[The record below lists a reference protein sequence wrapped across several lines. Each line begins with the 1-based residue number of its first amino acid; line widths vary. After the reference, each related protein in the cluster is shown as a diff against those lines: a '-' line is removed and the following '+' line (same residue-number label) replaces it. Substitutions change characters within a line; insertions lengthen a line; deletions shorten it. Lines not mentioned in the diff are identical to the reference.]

1 MRIVHVITRLIV
13 GGAQENTILSC
24 RGLRLRG
31 HEVILLTGP
40 ETGAEGDMLAQTVA
54 SGVEVEVIRH
64 LRRAIQPVH
73 DVLGL
78 AELVIALKRLKPDV
92 VHTHSSKAGI
102 LGRLA
107 GRIAG
112 VPVIVH
118 TIHGLPFFGRQSRF
132 INGVYILAERVAANW
147 AHGIVAVADDMIA
160 QACQA
165 RVAPRKKFTTVY
177 SGLETGAFYRDAVQG
192 QQMRER
198 LSIPPEVFVVGMVAR
213 LAPLKGHE
221 FLLSALDELMVRHGS
236 LWCLLVGDGA
246 LRSGIEK
253 RLVKSFWGDRVRL
266 TGLIDPSQVPQMLW
280 AMDMLVHTSL
290 HEGLPRAVVQGL
302 LASLPVVAFD
312 LDGAREVIRA
322 GKTGYL
328 VKPGCLADLV
338 QSMECIISGTG
349 SVRAPSADMRA
360 ELAQRFSWQRMVEQL
375 EGLYLS
381 LARKK
386 LARLVREGRE

>member
-1 MRIVHVITRLIV
+1 MQIVHIITRLIV
-13 GGAQENTILSC
+13 GGAQENTILTC

-40 ETGAEGDMLAQTVA
+40 ETGAEGDMFAQTA
-54 SGVEVEVIRH
+54 DYGVEVEVVRH
-64 LRRAIQPVH
+64 LRRAIHPVH
-73 DVLGL
+73 DALGL
-78 AELVIALKRLKPDV
+78 LELVRALRRLKPDV

-107 GRIAG
+107 ARIAG
-112 VPVIVH
+112 VPVIAH
-118 TIHGLPFFGRQSRF
+118 TIHGLPFFGYQSRF
-132 INGVYILAERVAANW
+132 VNSVYILAERMAANRTD
-147 AHGIVAVADDMIA
+147 AIVAVADDMIV

-165 RVAPRKKFTTVY
+165 GVAPRNKFTTVY
-177 SGLETGAFYRDAVQG
+177 SGLETNAFVRDVVEG
-192 QQMRER
+192 QRTRES
-198 LSIPPEVFVVGMVAR
+198 LGIPADAFVVGKVAR

-221 FLLSALDELMVRHGS
+221 FLLSALDELMPQHKN

-246 LRSGIEK
+246 LRADIEK
-253 RLVKSFWGDRVRL
+253 RLAKSSWGHRVRL
-266 TGLIDPSQVPQMLW
+266 TGLIDPSRVPKILW

-302 LASLPVVAFD
+302 LAGLPVVAFD
-312 LDGAREVIRA
+312 LDGAREVIDP

-338 QSMECIISGTG
+338 ESMESIISGTG
-349 SVRAPSADMRA
+349 TVKAPSADVRT

-381 LARKK
+381 LTPKK
-386 LARLVREGRE
+386 VARLVHEGRE